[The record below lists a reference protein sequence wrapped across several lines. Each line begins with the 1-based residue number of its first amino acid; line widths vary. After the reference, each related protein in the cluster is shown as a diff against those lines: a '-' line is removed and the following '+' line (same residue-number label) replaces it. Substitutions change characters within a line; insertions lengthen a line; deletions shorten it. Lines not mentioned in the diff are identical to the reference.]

1 MVTRSFDR
9 PAGGADQGPSPRTTG
24 NGVFFCRRDDERVL
38 STQRQMEAGDGI
50 YGSYSR
56 WLAWG
61 SSLSILNVSSAREDH
76 S

>member
-1 MVTRSFDR
+1 MVYFSAEEMTS
-9 PAGGADQGPSPRTTG
+9 
-24 NGVFFCRRDDERVL
+24 VFFQ
-38 STQRQMEAGDGI
+38 QRQMEAGDGI